1 MRIIV
6 GKFKGMTIEAPRG
19 LLSRPP
25 LAVIRESVFNIIGP
39 SVNGKGVLD
48 LFAGSGSLGIE
59 ALSRGADRVQFVDS
73 SRRSVEMINRN
84 VEKLGVAESCT
95 VTRDESLGFIRKY
108 DGQPFGLVF
117 VDPPFLSG
125 KVAETLAA
133 LHTSGAIS
141 EHTMVVARV
150 HWREQFPLPET
161 YSLVKKRKFGE
172 SVVFFLIAATAG
184 GRR

>member
-6 GKFKGMTIEAPRG
+6 GRFKGMTIEAPRG

-39 SVNGKGVLD
+39 AISGQSVLD
-48 LFAGSGSLGIE
+48 LFAGSGSMGIE
-59 ALSRGADRVQFVDS
+59 ALSRGAGRAHFVDS
-73 SRRSVEMINRN
+73 SRRSVEMIARN
-84 VEKLGVAESCT
+84 VKKLGVGDIST
-95 VTRDESLGFIRKY
+95 VVRDDVLSFIRKY
-108 DGQPFGLVF
+108 DGPAFDLVF

-133 LHTSGAIS
+133 LNTSGLIS
-141 EHTMVVARV
+141 GQTMIITRT

-172 SVVFFLIAATAG
+172 SVVFFLKQAG
-184 GRR
+184 SGGQR

>member
-6 GKFKGMTIEAPRG
+6 GRFKGMTIEAPRG

-39 SVNGKGVLD
+39 SIGGKSVLD

-59 ALSRGADRVQFVDS
+59 ALSRGAARVHFVDS
-73 SRRSVEMINRN
+73 AKRSVQMITRN
-84 VEKLGVAESCT
+84 VTKLGVADTST
-95 VTRDESLGFIRKY
+95 VTRDDVLAFIRKY
-108 DGQPFGLVF
+108 NREPFDLVF

-133 LHTSGAIS
+133 LHTSGLIS
-141 EHTMVVARV
+141 AQTMVVTRI

-161 YSLVKKRKFGE
+161 YTLVKKRKFGE
-172 SVVFFLIAATAG
+172 SVVFFLTPGVG
-184 GRR
+184 GGAR

>member
-39 SVNGKGVLD
+39 SIDGRGVLD

-59 ALSRGADRVQFVDS
+59 ALSRGAARVHFVDS
-73 SRRSVEMINRN
+73 SRRSVEIIARN
-84 VEKLGVAESCT
+84 VRKLGVMETCT
-95 VTRDESLGFIRKY
+95 VTRDDVLGFIRKY
-108 DGQPFGLVF
+108 DGPPFDLVF

-133 LHTSGAIS
+133 LHTSEAIS

-150 HWREQFPLPET
+150 HWREQFPFPET

-172 SVVFFLIAATAG
+172 SVVFFLTATAAG
-184 GRR
+184 G